1 MKVRLVAYRKA
12 TTSATVDSSYELDLL
27 KEPNI
32 SLNYQFDDVKNPEK
46 RKTNFSQTFKLPFTN
61 NNNKFFQDWYN
72 VNADTLVFDTRVSFN
87 AVLYAGGVSQ
97 FDGILQLKCV
107 YKNAQYYQVSLLSNS
122 ADLFTVIGSNKL
134 KDIFKE
140 ADGGYSEDLDH
151 TYNEA
156 NLKASWDGASSDF
169 ENIAGTSLRDA
180 DSGVQKVMYPFSFT
194 QPTAEYDASGN
205 NMFIR
210 KHLALTDAASYSSQP
225 RCPITQFRPAIQ
237 IKELFKR
244 IFSQAG
250 FSYTSSFIDGD
261 YFGKLFM
268 TTCNHTSLP
277 RPQMKPPTGVSGVC
291 VVGNNE
297 PWGNFVVFN
306 DYTVVDT
313 WQQFKANQVTP
324 ISSSYPLPGDINDCW
339 DEVNSIFT
347 KTSAFQGAY
356 NPEESN
362 WNNISITLNITA
374 TNTTICSFNLPSAKA
389 KICKIND
396 DGTIDWDTIYAQSIF
411 DVTLTQNES
420 STVGVDYYTVT
431 LELYLS
437 NMDVGDRGKIYI
449 SIDNWC
455 RDDNSIPASMQ
466 IGAAATDQT
475 YGCYGLFSLS
485 WSGLSTLVY
494 DEQVLVPDGIDPS
507 ITQKAFLKDIIERF
521 NLVFLSDPDDPSNI
535 IIETYNDYLAAGSIK
550 NWTDKIDT
558 LKETVVKD
566 TTSLQK
572 KEIEFTDLEDED
584 IVNKSIKEEQFE
596 LNVYGKYTESTFSN
610 DFAKG
615 TLKNNS
621 IFSPYINEKIFVNE
635 DTTLPTQLSNVAA
648 HYEFS
653 YELIEGGSYENKLK
667 ATKPK
672 LFYYCGTPTTLINAG
687 INSTP
692 TMYMH
697 HSSPS
702 STPDTYSF
710 QAYPLCSPYELTP
723 NATGISSITTST
735 KSLYWGAAPPRCPQ
749 LLVFNSANGIVTQN
763 GLYNYYWS
771 NYLNSIY
778 AQDSRIMECYLN
790 LNEVDILNFKFNDEI
805 YIKDSYWRILKLQNY
820 QVGTNTS
827 TKAILLK
834 VNQSYDGTCYDCDY
848 VLGSIGNYNTW
859 DGYYV
864 WCPPGTPNCTPNIT
878 TTGTTNLSGIYANTE
893 CCDCMGGYI
902 VDVPP
907 LASWGID
914 ASLRP
919 CMSNANSLPAWI
931 QSQRGQ
937 QAFFSNTNAKN
948 LLSGKLAGKNIPF
961 VIGTN
966 NTRTSA
972 KILPYNGDDF
982 VIKFKNRN
990 TSTPF
995 MEGESHKMVL
1005 TGYTSGS
1012 AIGYAYPQ
1020 GKEARNI
1027 NIPTNS
1033 NMIIKVKGTTSVVGG
1048 TNVTYPIGSTEA
1060 FSWYTA
1066 FKNVA
1071 GTVTQIGTAG
1081 GVQDFNISEG
1091 TPRTSLQIT
1100 GTDAELKF
1108 GLSSGLGDVKRVW
1121 SLTIDITVQ
1130 LIDNMSIG
1138 YGENWALYQNGDII
1152 QLQNMDFLKW
1162 N

>member
-1 MKVRLVAYRKA
+1 MKIRLVAYRKA

-32 SLNYQFDDVKNPEK
+32 SLNFQFSDVKEPEK
-46 RKTNFSQTFKLPFTN
+46 RKANFSQTFKLPFTD
-61 NNNKFFQDWYN
+61 NNNKFFQNWYN
-72 VNADTLVFDTRVSFN
+72 VNLETLVFDTRTGFD
-87 AVLYAGGVSQ
+87 AILYAGGVSQ
-97 FDGILQLKCV
+97 FEGILQLKGV
-107 YKNAQYYQVSLLSNS
+107 YQKAQYYQVVLLSNA
-122 ADLFTVIGSNKL
+122 ADLFSVIGNKKL

-151 TYNEA
+151 TFNA
-156 NLKASWDGASSDF
+156 TNLGYSWDGSSTDF
-169 ENIAGTSLRDA
+169 ENINNVSLRDA
-180 DSGVQKVMYPFSFT
+180 DAGVQKVMYPFSFSL
-194 QPTAEYDASGN
+194 PTAYYDGITDLVAGEYLN
-205 NMFIR
+205 NSTNDGST
-210 KHLALTDAASYSSQP
+210 LV
-225 RCPITQFRPAIQ
+225 PITQFKPAIQ

-250 FSYTSSFIDGD
+250 FSYTSSFIDGN
-261 YFGKLFM
+261 YFGKIFM
-268 TTCNHTSLP
+268 TTCNHTGLP
-277 RPQMKPPTGVSGVC
+277 KPQMKPPTNVGGVM
-291 VVGNNE
+291 VVGNSTS
-297 PWGNFVVFN
+297 WGNVTVPGGIGIVGDLWRVFE
-306 DYTVVDT
+306 
-313 WQQFKANQVTP
+313 ANQVSP
-324 ISSSYPLPGDINDCW
+324 ISSSYPLPADATDAW
-339 DEVNSIFT
+339 DEVNNVFT
-347 KTSAFQGAY
+347 KTSPLQGGFTENGY
-356 NPEESN
+356 NFLNVTTNFTVSN
-362 WNNISITLNITA
+362 VSA
-374 TNTTICSFNLPSAKA
+374 VCSWEGMLAKA
-389 KICKIND
+389 KIVDYNTTT
-396 DGTIDWDTIYAQSIF
+396 GVVDWDTIHGQTVFPI
-411 DVTLTQNES
+411 TPTQTASNS
-420 STVGVDYYTVT
+420 YTVSLNIDIT
-431 LELYLS
+431 AM
-437 NMDVGDRGKIYI
+437 NVGESGKIYI
-449 SIDNWC
+449 SVDNWC
-455 RDDNSIPASMQ
+455 PSDNTQNATITY
-466 IGAAATDQT
+466 GGAATDST
-475 YGCYGLFSLS
+475 YGCYGLISLS
-485 WSGLSTLVY
+485 WQGLSPEVY
-494 DEQVLVPDGIDPS
+494 GQQVLVPEGIDPT

-521 NLVFLSDPDDPSNI
+521 NLVFLSDPNDPYNI
-535 IIETYNDYLAAGSIK
+535 IIEPYNDYLAAGSIK
-550 NWTDKIDT
+550 NWTEKIDT
-558 LKETVVKD
+558 LKEINIKD

-572 KEIEFTDLEDED
+572 KEILFNDLEDVD

-914 ASLRP
+914 DSLRP